1 MSQMFY
7 AMDSIKTLDLSSFN
21 TSNVEDVSQMFYG
34 DPILKTTY
42 VMDQILKIEEDK
54 FIEEQPLKIVAM
66 PKNRFLKGDKFK
78 AEDFSWRILYDDDGA
93 EDVEVTDKDVAFTPT
108 YAEKSDRK
116 SVV

>member
-1 MSQMFY
+1 
-7 AMDSIKTLDLSSFN
+7 
-21 TSNVEDVSQMFYG
+21 MFYG

-54 FIEEQPLKIVAM
+54 FTEEQPVKIVAM
-66 PKNRFLKGDKFK
+66 PKNTFLKGDKFK

-108 YAEKSDRK
+108 YAEKQENTRST
-116 SVV
+116 SVLTAKEPIKTYRIRQSRQS